1 MARKTIKS
9 LFDRD
14 NLLNMN
20 DNFVELY
27 DAIGSIRE
35 NLDEDIKSIVT
46 EVAQDLLSLYDEGNL
61 FSTYMDNTTLSNKN
75 GNENEDTTNITSSYI
90 RVYENKDYTVGL
102 RKIIDV
108 TASMIKIAYFD
119 KDKNFISIT
128 DWINLAERGKMTFT
142 TPKDTNYIRIVSNKK
157 SVSELYV
164 NIGHKPYY
172 LTDNNQSTS
181 DNNNGDS
188 INNLYSNYTEQLTIS
203 SSSGNTFADVKQA
216 TSDFISVDATSK
228 YIIGLKNILDVQKG
242 MYKIAYYDL
251 NKKFISLS
259 SWSNLATDNNQI
271 LTLPNNAAYVRIVVN
286 IEHKDQLFFNKGEI
300 PYFNIKESN
309 GNSPVIETEVLNK
322 PLQPYPHKFVW
333 QVLNDTTN
341 IKPLDMS
348 KNGKVIYASNG
359 GSIAQ
364 SLDDGVTWTNIG
376 SVINGTLVQSIR
388 ILDDGQLLVGTSKDK
403 TNNIKSKL
411 FKSKGYSVSD
421 PSKTTFYEVLEMN
434 SGDANFNNPWCLDK
448 YMNIV
453 LASEYGG
460 HYLTGAR
467 FVYMSTDYGET
478 WKTIFDQSQMASIVD
493 GAPSYTTDA
502 HVHTCHYDRYRERIW
517 VCVGDQDN
525 TATYY
530 SDDMAK
536 TWKVIEGLTGKNVMQ
551 YTGITSYP
559 EGVFFGSDRAPDG
572 VYFWNEAKPD
582 TIEPFYLTERDTI
595 RTLVYALPFRR
606 FAEKDEACYFVA
618 NRDDIVDG
626 KMGPLIVG
634 FKGVKGAQL
643 LYDFTDDFNDYIATD
658 ISGCIGNTAN
668 DYVLVSVKN
677 KNTGKYRLLRAKAPV
692 WE

>member
-20 DNFVELY
+20 NNFLELY
-27 DAIGSIRE
+27 NAISSIPK
-35 NLDEDIKSIVT
+35 NLDEDIKSIAT
-46 EVAQDLLSLYDEGNL
+46 EVAQNILSLNDKGNL
-61 FSTYMDNTTLSNKN
+61 FVAYKENTTLSNKN

-102 RKIIDV
+102 RKIVDV

-128 DWINLAERGKMTFT
+128 DWINLAKDGKMTFT
-142 TPKDTNYIRIVSNKK
+142 TPEDTNYIRIVANKT

-164 NIGHKPYY
+164 NIGDKPYY
-172 LTDNNQSTS
+172 LTENNQSTS
-181 DNNNGDS
+181 DNNMKDS
-188 INNLYSNYTEQLTIS
+188 INNLYSTYTEQTTIS
-203 SSSGNTFADVKQA
+203 SSSGNTFADAKQV

-259 SWSNLATDNNQI
+259 SWSNLATNNNQI

-309 GNSPVIETEVLNK
+309 GNSSVIETEILNK

-388 ILDDGQLLVGTSKDK
+388 ILDDGELLVGTSNDK
-403 TNNIKSKL
+403 TNNVKSKL

-434 SGDANFNNPWCLDK
+434 SDDANFNNPWCLDK
-448 YMNIV
+448 YYNII

-467 FVYMSTDYGET
+467 YVYLSTDYGET
-478 WKTIFDQSQMASIVD
+478 WKTIFDQSQMASTVD

-502 HVHTCHYDRYRERIW
+502 HVHTCHYDRYRDRIW

-530 SDDMAK
+530 SDDMGK
-536 TWKVIEGLTGKNVMQ
+536 TWKVIKGYTGKETMQ

-572 VYFWNEAKPD
+572 IYFWNEAKPD
-582 TIEPFYLTERDTI
+582 TIESFYLTERDTI

-606 FAEKDEACYFVA
+606 FAEKDEVCYFVA

-643 LYDFTDDFNDYIATD
+643 LYDFTDDFNNYIATD

>member
-27 DAIGSIRE
+27 DAIGSIPE
-35 NLDEDIKSIVT
+35 NLNEDIKSIVT

-75 GNENEDTTNITSSYI
+75 GNENEDTTNITSNYI

-128 DWINLAERGKMTFT
+128 DWVNLAEHGKMTFT
-142 TPKDTNYIRIVSNKK
+142 TPEDTNYIRIVSNKK

-164 NIGHKPYY
+164 NIGNKPYY

-181 DNNNGDS
+181 DTNNNDS

-203 SSSGNTFADVKQA
+203 SSSGNTFADVKQV

-309 GNSPVIETEVLNK
+309 GNSSVIETEVLNK

-536 TWKVIEGLTGKNVMQ
+536 TWKVIKGLTGKNVMQ

-606 FAEKDEACYFVA
+606 FAEKDEVCYFVA

>member
-27 DAIGSIRE
+27 DAIGSIPE

-309 GNSPVIETEVLNK
+309 GNSSVIETEVLNK

>member
-1 MARKTIKS
+1 
-9 LFDRD
+9 
-14 NLLNMN
+14 
-20 DNFVELY
+20 
-27 DAIGSIRE
+27 
-35 NLDEDIKSIVT
+35 
-46 EVAQDLLSLYDEGNL
+46 
-61 FSTYMDNTTLSNKN
+61 
-75 GNENEDTTNITSSYI
+75 
-90 RVYENKDYTVGL
+90 
-102 RKIIDV
+102 
-108 TASMIKIAYFD
+108 
-119 KDKNFISIT
+119 
-128 DWINLAERGKMTFT
+128 MTFT
-142 TPKDTNYIRIVSNKK
+142 TPEDTNYIRIVANKK

-164 NIGHKPYY
+164 NIGNKPYY

-181 DNNNGDS
+181 DTNNNDS

-203 SSSGNTFADVKQA
+203 SSSGNTFADVKQV

-309 GNSPVIETEVLNK
+309 GNSSVIETEVLNK
-322 PLQPYPHKFVW
+322 PLQPYPRKFVW

-478 WKTIFDQSQMASIVD
+478 WKTIFDQSQMASIVE

-517 VCVGDQDN
+517 VCVGD
-525 TATYY
+525 
-530 SDDMAK
+530 
-536 TWKVIEGLTGKNVMQ
+536 
-551 YTGITSYP
+551 
-559 EGVFFGSDRAPDG
+559 
-572 VYFWNEAKPD
+572 
-582 TIEPFYLTERDTI
+582 
-595 RTLVYALPFRR
+595 
-606 FAEKDEACYFVA
+606 
-618 NRDDIVDG
+618 
-626 KMGPLIVG
+626 
-634 FKGVKGAQL
+634 
-643 LYDFTDDFNDYIATD
+643 
-658 ISGCIGNTAN
+658 
-668 DYVLVSVKN
+668 
-677 KNTGKYRLLRAKAPV
+677 
-692 WE
+692 

>member
-27 DAIGSIRE
+27 DAIGSIPE

-102 RKIIDV
+102 RKIVDV

-128 DWINLAERGKMTFT
+128 DWINLAKDGKMTFT
-142 TPKDTNYIRIVSNKK
+142 TPKDTNYIRVVSNKT

-309 GNSPVIETEVLNK
+309 GNSSVIETEVLNK

-536 TWKVIEGLTGKNVMQ
+536 TWKVIEGLTGKGVMQ

-572 VYFWNEAKPD
+572 VYFWDETKPD

-606 FAEKDEACYFVA
+606 FAEKDEVCYFVA

-634 FKGVKGAQL
+634 FKGIKGAQL